1 MPSLLNLEE
10 APTLTHFFKPNAAK
24 PNLASAMSIHLQWHL
39 RNGKHHLTWPLNF
52 ELEMF
57 ILTLRHGVEKWINR
71 ELAGA
76 S

>member
-1 MPSLLNLEE
+1 M
-10 APTLTHFFKPNAAK
+10 
-24 PNLASAMSIHLQWHL
+24 PNLVSAMSIHLLWHL

-57 ILTLRHGVEKWINR
+57 ILTLCHGVEKWINR